1 VFTIY
6 NYFKPDVIAIHHSVR
21 CLQNRQNMIIGKTI
35 EFLALSLLL
44 VLKNIKKD
52 PEIIFRVH
60 TRFSGINQ
68 S

>member
-1 VFTIY
+1 
-6 NYFKPDVIAIHHSVR
+6 
-21 CLQNRQNMIIGKTI
+21 MIIGKTI
-35 EFLALSLLL
+35 VFLAVSLLL